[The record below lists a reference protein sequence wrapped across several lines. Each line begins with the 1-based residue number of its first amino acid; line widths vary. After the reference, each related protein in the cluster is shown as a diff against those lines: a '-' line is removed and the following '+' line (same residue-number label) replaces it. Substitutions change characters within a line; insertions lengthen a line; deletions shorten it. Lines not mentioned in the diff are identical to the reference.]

1 MNLTI
6 KQKKRLHIVNEIET
20 NMFNYGKIQL
30 NYCCLYKFSKDK
42 RSHVYGE
49 KRFKRNIQKK
59 RTNRGR
65 M

>member
-6 KQKKRLHIVNEIET
+6 KLKKRLHIVNEVET

-42 RSHVYGE
+42 RSRVYGE
-49 KRFKRNIQKK
+49 KRFKRSI
-59 RTNRGR
+59 
-65 M
+65 